1 MNLTTT
7 ARHFE
12 TDSQLMEHIEERV
25 LRLKRYFDQILNV
38 DVIIAV
44 EKFRHLAEINVHVNG
59 HNFNAKEES
68 GDMMTSIDKA
78 TKSLERQIKKFKER
92 LKVSHQKTK
101 RIENNLMPQE
111 LVIKAESVGS
121 ESGIEIMDPISHEIY
136 ELSIEE
142 ATMSLEKGEKDFF
155 LFKDSKTG
163 RISFIYKRSDGDYGV
178 IDTQ

>member
-12 TDSQLMEHIEERV
+12 TDSELMEHIEERT

-38 DVIIAV
+38 DVIMAV
-44 EKFRHLAEINVHVNG
+44 EKFRHVAEINVHVNG

-92 LKVSHQKTK
+92 LKASHKKSK
-101 RIENNLMPQE
+101 RTGNGMMPQE
-111 LVIKAESVGS
+111 QIIKAESIGS
-121 ESGIEIMDPISHEIY
+121 ESGIEIMDPISHEIN

-142 ATMSLEKGEKDFF
+142 AILSIGKGEKDFF
-155 LFKDSKTG
+155 LFKNSKTG
-163 RISFIYKRSDGDYGV
+163 KISFIYKRSDGDYGI

>member
-12 TDSQLMEHIEERV
+12 ADSELMEHIEERT

-38 DVIIAV
+38 DVIMAV
-44 EKFRHLAEINVHVNG
+44 EKFRHVAEINVHVNG

-92 LKVSHQKTK
+92 LKASHKKSK
-101 RIENNLMPQE
+101 RTGNGMMPQE
-111 LVIKAESVGS
+111 QIIKAESIGRKKRIFS
-121 ESGIEIMDPISHEIY
+121 
-136 ELSIEE
+136 
-142 ATMSLEKGEKDFF
+142 F
-155 LFKDSKTG
+155 SK
-163 RISFIYKRSDGDYGV
+163 IPKQV
-178 IDTQ
+178 K